1 MNNKLSLASYITIGS
16 MLFGLFFGAGNL
28 IFPVHMGQEAGAN
41 TTLATLG
48 FIITGVGLP
57 FLGIVAIGF
66 SKSNGLYDLASRITP
81 KYGLIFTM
89 LLYLTIGPFFALPR
103 TATVSFEIG
112 LTPFIAPDYYT
123 ISLLIFTLAF
133 FFLAWIL
140 SLNPSNIMV
149 WIGKVLNPLFLIFL
163 AFLII
168 SAFIKPMGDIST
180 LPVQES
186 YQANPIF
193 KGFTEGYNTMD
204 VLASLAFGII
214 VVNTIKSLGVTNTT
228 DIAKDTFKAGF
239 ITLVLMSLIYGSLAY
254 LGATSLNAFP
264 LSENGGIALAQ
275 ISTYYFGSLGSILLA
290 IIVTI
295 ACLKTAIGLICAC
308 AEMFNQLFPKIAYR
322 TFVHVFSLISM
333 LIANVGLTSIIQ
345 ISIPVLM
352 FLYPLAITLVILAF
366 LSPLFHHKK
375 IVYQFT
381 TGFTLIVAIVEG
393 LKASADV
400 ISQNKAVIEIT
411 TFFDRLL
418 PFSDVNMGW
427 IVPALIGLVMGWGLS
442 LIMPNST
449 TENAKTA

>member
-1 MNNKLSLASYITIGS
+1 MNNKLSLSAYITIGS

-28 IFPVHMGQEAGAN
+28 IFPVHMGQEAGGS
-41 TTLATLG
+41 TSLATLG

-66 SKSNGLYDLASRITP
+66 SKSNGLYDLASRISP
-81 KYGLIFTM
+81 KYGLLFTM
-89 LLYLTIGPFFALPR
+89 MLYLTIGPFFALPR

-112 LTPFIAPDYYT
+112 LTPFISNEYYT
-123 ISLLIFTLAF
+123 ISLLVFTLAF
-133 FFLAWIL
+133 FLLAWVL

-163 AFLII
+163 AFLIV
-168 SAFIKPMGDIST
+168 SAFIKPMGDIAA
-180 LPVQES
+180 LPIQES
-186 YQANPIF
+186 YQQNPIF

-214 VVNTIKSLGVTNTT
+214 VVNTIKNLGVTNTT

-239 ITLVLMSLIYGSLAY
+239 ISLVLMSIIYGSLAY

-290 IIVTI
+290 IIVTL

-308 AEMFNQLFPKIAYR
+308 SEMFNELFPGISYR
-322 TFVHVFSLISM
+322 HFVHLFSLISM
-333 LIANVGLTSIIQ
+333 LIANVGLTSIIK
-345 ISIPVLM
+345 ISVPVLM
-352 FLYPLAITLVILAF
+352 FLYPLAITLVFLAF
-366 LSPLFHHKK
+366 LSPLFKHKK
-375 IVYQFT
+375 IVYQCT
-381 TGFTLIVAIVEG
+381 TGFTLIIAIIEG
-393 LKASADV
+393 LKASSDIISKNPV
-400 ISQNKAVIEIT
+400 IYEIT
-411 TFFDRLL
+411 TLFDQFL

-427 IVPALIGLVMGWGLS
+427 ILPAVAGLIIGWGLS
-442 LIMPNST
+442 LRQSSDV
-449 TENAKTA
+449 KG

>member
-1 MNNKLSLASYITIGS
+1 

-28 IFPVHMGQEAGAN
+28 IFPVHMGQEAGAS

-66 SKSNGLYDLASRITP
+66 SKSNGLYDLASRVSQ
-81 KYGLIFTM
+81 KYGLLFTM
-89 LLYLTIGPFFALPR
+89 MLYLTIGPFFALPR

-112 LTPFIAPDYYT
+112 LTPFISEDYYT

-133 FFLAWIL
+133 FFLAWVL

-149 WIGKVLNPLFLIFL
+149 WIGKVLNPLFLVFL
-163 AFLII
+163 AFLIV
-168 SAFIKPMGDIST
+168 SAFIKPMGDIAA
-180 LPVQES
+180 LPIQES
-186 YQANPIF
+186 YQQNPIF

-214 VVNTIKSLGVTNTT
+214 VVNTIKNLGVTNTT

-239 ITLVLMSLIYGSLAY
+239 ISLVLMSIIYGSLAY
-254 LGATSLNAFP
+254 LGATSLNQFP

-295 ACLKTAIGLICAC
+295 ACLKTAIGLISAC
-308 AEMFNQLFPKIAYR
+308 AEMFNELFPGISYR
-322 TFVHVFSLISM
+322 HFVHLFSLISM
-333 LIANVGLTSIIQ
+333 LIANVGLTSIIK
-345 ISIPVLM
+345 ISVPVLM
-352 FLYPLAITLVILAF
+352 FLYPLAITLVMLAF

-375 IVYQFT
+375 VVYQFT
-381 TGFTLIVAIVEG
+381 TGFTLIIAVIEG
-393 LKASADV
+393 LKASSAV
-400 ISQNKAVIEIT
+400 ISKNPVIYNIT
-411 TFFDRLL
+411 SFFDNVL

-427 IVPALIGLVMGWGLS
+427 ILPAIAGLVIGWGLS
-442 LIMPNST
+442 LRQK
-449 TENAKTA
+449 A

>member
-1 MNNKLSLASYITIGS
+1 MNNKLSLSAYITIGS

-28 IFPVHMGQEAGAN
+28 IFPVHMGQEAGAS

-66 SKSNGLYDLASRITP
+66 SKSNGLYDLASRVSQ
-81 KYGLIFTM
+81 KYGLLFTM
-89 LLYLTIGPFFALPR
+89 MLYLTIGPFFALPR

-112 LTPFIAPDYYT
+112 LTPFISEDYYT

-133 FFLAWIL
+133 FFLAWVL

-149 WIGKVLNPLFLIFL
+149 WIGKVLNPLFLVFL
-163 AFLII
+163 AFLIV
-168 SAFIKPMGDIST
+168 SAFIKPMGDIAA
-180 LPVQES
+180 LPIQES
-186 YQANPIF
+186 YQQNPIF

-214 VVNTIKSLGVTNTT
+214 VVNTIKNLGVTNTT

-239 ITLVLMSLIYGSLAY
+239 ISLVLMSIIYGSLAY
-254 LGATSLNAFP
+254 LGATSLNQFP

-295 ACLKTAIGLICAC
+295 ACLKTAIGLISAC
-308 AEMFNQLFPKIAYR
+308 AEMFNELFPGISYR
-322 TFVHVFSLISM
+322 HFVHLFSLISM
-333 LIANVGLTSIIQ
+333 LIANIGLTSIIK
-345 ISIPVLM
+345 ISVPVLM

-375 IVYQFT
+375 VVYQFT
-381 TGFTLIVAIVEG
+381 TGFTLTIAVIEG
-393 LKASADV
+393 LKASSAV
-400 ISQNKAVIEIT
+400 ISKNPVIYNIT
-411 TFFDRLL
+411 SFFDNVL

-427 IVPALIGLVMGWGLS
+427 ILPAIAGLVIGWGLS
-442 LIMPNST
+442 LRQK
-449 TENAKTA
+449 A

>member
-1 MNNKLSLASYITIGS
+1 

-28 IFPVHMGQEAGAN
+28 IFPVHMGQEAGAS

-66 SKSNGLYDLASRITP
+66 SKSNGLYDLASRVSQ
-81 KYGLIFTM
+81 KYGLLFTM
-89 LLYLTIGPFFALPR
+89 MLYLTIGPFFALPR

-112 LTPFIAPDYYT
+112 LTPFISEDYYT

-133 FFLAWIL
+133 FFLAWVL

-149 WIGKVLNPLFLIFL
+149 WIGKVLNPLFLVFL
-163 AFLII
+163 AFLIV
-168 SAFIKPMGDIST
+168 SAFIKPMGDIAA
-180 LPVQES
+180 LPIQES
-186 YQANPIF
+186 YQQNPIF

-214 VVNTIKSLGVTNTT
+214 VVNTIKNLGVTNTT

-239 ITLVLMSLIYGSLAY
+239 ISLVLMSIIYGSLAY
-254 LGATSLNAFP
+254 LGATSLNQFP

-295 ACLKTAIGLICAC
+295 ACLKTAIGLISAC
-308 AEMFNQLFPKIAYR
+308 AEMFNELFPGISYR
-322 TFVHVFSLISM
+322 HFVHLFSLISM
-333 LIANVGLTSIIQ
+333 LIANVGLTSIIK
-345 ISIPVLM
+345 ISVPVLM
-352 FLYPLAITLVILAF
+352 FLYPLAITLVMLAF

-375 IVYQFT
+375 VVYQFT
-381 TGFTLIVAIVEG
+381 TGFTLIIAVIEG
-393 LKASADV
+393 LKASSAV
-400 ISQNKAVIEIT
+400 ISKNPVIYNIT
-411 TFFDRLL
+411 SFFDSVL

-427 IVPALIGLVMGWGLS
+427 ILPAIAGLVIGWGLS
-442 LIMPNST
+442 LRQK
-449 TENAKTA
+449 A